1 MIILQWI
8 RFIFAAVLMLWGL
21 ITLLATVVGLFRFD
35 YVLNRIHAATKCD
48 TFGILLIFS
57 SLSIIYGLNI
67 ASIKLLLIIVFLWI
81 ANPVSGHLIA
91 HLEVATNSK
100 IREKCEVIRND
111 AD

>member
-1 MIILQWI
+1 MIILQWA
-8 RFIFAAVLMLWGL
+8 RFILAALLMLWGL
-21 ITLLATVVGLFRFD
+21 LTLFATAVGLFRFD

-48 TFGILLIFS
+48 TFGVLLIFS
-57 SLSIIYGLNI
+57 SLALIFGWSI
-67 ASIKLLLIIVFLWI
+67 ASLKLLLIIVFLWI

-91 HLEVATNSK
+91 HLEVSTNSK